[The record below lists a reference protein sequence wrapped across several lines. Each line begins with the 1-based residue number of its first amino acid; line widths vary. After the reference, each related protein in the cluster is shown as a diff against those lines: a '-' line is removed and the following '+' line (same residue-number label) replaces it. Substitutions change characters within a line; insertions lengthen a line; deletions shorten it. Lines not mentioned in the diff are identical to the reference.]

1 MNSGYLKIYRKCR
14 ENFLYMEKPFD
25 RWHAFEDLLFMARRF
40 PADVMIKGK
49 MIHLDVGQL
58 IVGTDKLAERWG
70 WSRGKVTRYMTTLET
85 QGMIAKI
92 GTASGTLITIE
103 NYGLYQLARTED
115 DTADGTADGTTDGT
129 ADGTH
134 KKKEKKVRK
143 KESKNVLITPHTPL
157 LTDCGEELQE
167 AVKRWL
173 AYKQER
179 GQTYKQ
185 VGLDTLIKKIKKSA
199 IQYGESVVVDLIDEC
214 IANRYQ
220 GIIWERIQKQQ
231 PKEQDRLAWLDEI
244 DWSGADD
251 N

>member
-70 WSRGKVTRYMTTLET
+70 WSRGKVTRYVTTLET

-115 DTADGTADGTTDGT
+115 DTADGT

-179 GQTYKQ
+179 GQAYKQ

-220 GIIWERIQKQQ
+220 GIIWERIQKRQ
-231 PKEQDRLAWLDEI
+231 PKEQDRLAWIDDI
-244 DWSGADD
+244 DWSSDD